1 MFKGISL
8 FSIDDVRTGDLNSH
22 TMPQLYR
29 FFTLVCSFLLIG
41 MHQLS
46 ATHNRA
52 GEISIEQVGDC
63 VNSLTVQATI
73 ITYTKASSVQ
83 ADRDSLEI
91 CWGDGRCETV
101 YRLNGP
107 IVGGFHQGDRLEND
121 TKKNIYRAIHTYP
134 ARGTYAIS
142 MTDPNRNGGILNVN
156 FPNSESVRFHIQTV
170 YTFPNPQFQGC
181 NNTPVLL
188 QPPIDIGCVG
198 QVFIHNPNAYDT
210 DGDSLSYEFI
220 VPFQDV
226 DLVVPNYQFPN
237 NISPGPENRLTI
249 DEVTGDIVWDAPQR
263 PGEYN
268 LAMHIIEWRDGV
280 PLDTLIRDMQ
290 ILIEECDNQPP
301 EIQTPFDEI
310 CVVAGDTLAF
320 DVIATAPADEVNQ
333 EVRLTA
339 LGGPFEVSRSPA
351 TFLPLN
357 ANDFRPDPVDRRFV
371 WVPDC
376 EQISDQFYS
385 VVFKATDNFLG
396 DTSGLATLKTVRIKV
411 VGPPPENV
419 TAAAGEQQIKVTWD
433 KPYFCENDTVN
444 YFQYF
449 TVWRREGSN
458 NFPID
463 TCVAGLQGQ
472 GYENLTPFGT
482 LDMEDG
488 RFVFTDLDIEP
499 GKTYCYRILAN
510 FARTTPG
517 GQFLYN
523 LVESLPSEEVCV
535 QLNRDLPLIL
545 QASVISTSPN
555 DGGIQVCWARP
566 DAESLDTMSNP
577 GPYRYQLLRAPGI
590 TIDPNDFQPIGVSF
604 TTENFLDPVDTCF
617 IDTTLNTRDQPYS
630 YRVNFY
636 TGFSDNQ
643 PIGATNPASSIYLN
657 AAGTDQAINLTWDE
671 QVPWDN
677 YQFLV
682 FRQNA
687 QGTFDSIATVDGLT
701 YTDRGLVNGQTYCYQ
716 VLALGTYGVEGVPD
730 TLFNF
735 SQETCAEPRDDVP
748 PCAPSLTVDDI
759 CDDPVD
765 CSDASQ
771 QTNTLNWNNVN
782 LDCADTQDAVAY
794 RIYFTPN
801 ESTESLTR
809 IGEVNGAGNTS
820 FLHNPELGIAG
831 CYAVSAVDSVGNE
844 GPISNLVCVDNCPLY
859 ELPNTFT
866 PNGDGQND
874 LFVPFPYCFIEL
886 VEFQVYNRWGQLV
899 YESTDPDLNWN
910 GTNLNGD
917 PLASG
922 TYHYVCRVFEQRVD
936 GIRERTEPL
945 RGFIELIR
953 GTE

>member
-1 MFKGISL
+1 MS
-8 FSIDDVRTGDLNSH
+8 V
-22 TMPQLYR
+22 PQA
-29 FFTLVCSFLLIG
+29 
-41 MHQLS
+41 H

-63 VNSLTVQATI
+63 VNSLTIKATI
-73 ITYTKASSVQ
+73 ITYTKASSIQ

-91 CWGDGRCETV
+91 CWGDGQCETV
-101 YRLNGP
+101 FRLNGP
-107 IVGGFHQGDRLEND
+107 IIGGFPQGDRLEND
-121 TKKNIYRAIHTYP
+121 TKKNIYIAFHTFP

-198 QVFIHNPNAYDT
+198 QVFIHNPNAFDA

-220 VPFQDV
+220 VPLQDIG
-226 DLVVPNYQFPN
+226 LVVPNYQFPD
-237 NISPGPENRLTI
+237 NINPGPDNQLTI

-263 PGEYN
+263 RGEYN
-268 LAMHIIEWRDGV
+268 LAMHIIEWRNGS

-290 ILIEECDNQPP
+290 MLIEECDNKPP
-301 EIQTPFDEI
+301 EIETPFDEI
-310 CVVAGDTLAF
+310 CVVAGDTLSF
-320 DVIATAPADEVNQ
+320 DVTGTAPLDETNQ
-333 EVRLTA
+333 RVRLSA
-339 LGGPFEVSRSPA
+339 LGGPFEVERSPA
-351 TFLPLN
+351 QFLPVDL
-357 ANDFRPDPVDRRFV
+357 DGFREDPVTRRFQ

-396 DTSGLATLKTVRIKV
+396 DTTGLATLKTIRIKV
-411 VGPPPENV
+411 MGPPPQNV
-419 TAAAGEQQIKVTWD
+419 VAAAGEQEIKVRWE
-433 KPYFCENDTVN
+433 KPYSCEDDTLN
-444 YFQYF
+444 YFQFF

-463 TCVAGLQGQ
+463 SCEAGLEGR

-482 LDMEDG
+482 LEMEDG
-488 RFVFTDLDIEP
+488 DYVFTDLDIEK
-499 GKTYCYRILAN
+499 GKTYCYRILAT

-535 QLNRDLPLIL
+535 QQSQDLPLIL
-545 QASVISTSPN
+545 QASVTNTSAT
-555 DGGIQVCWARP
+555 DGEIDVCWARP
-566 DAESLDTMSNP
+566 DAENLDTLNNP
-577 GPYRYQLLRAPGI
+577 GPYRYELLRAEGI
-590 TIDPNDFQPIGVSF
+590 TIDENAFQPIGVSF
-604 TTENFLDPVDTCF
+604 TTENFADPVDTCYL
-617 IDTTLNTRDQPYS
+617 DTGLNTTDQPYT

-636 TGFSDNQ
+636 TGFSDTE
-643 PIGATNPASSIYLN
+643 PIGATNPAASIYLN

-671 QVPWDN
+671 EVPWDN
-677 YQFLV
+677 YQFVV
-682 FRQNA
+682 FRQNE
-687 QGTFDSIATVDGLT
+687 QGVFDSIATVEGLT
-701 YTDRGLVNGQTYCYQ
+701 YTDEGLINGETYCYQ
-716 VLALGTYGVEGVPD
+716 VLGLGTYGIEGIPD

-748 PCAPSLTVDDI
+748 PCAPQLTVDDI
-759 CDDPVD
+759 CDEAVD

-771 QTNTLNWNNVN
+771 QVNTLNWDNVN
-782 LDCADTQDAVAY
+782 LSCDDTGDAVAY
-794 RIYFTPN
+794 RVYFTPAAD
-801 ESTESLTR
+801 STGFQF
-809 IGEVNGAGNTS
+809 IGQVDGEDNTS
-820 FLHNPELGIAG
+820 FLHNPEQGIAG

-844 GPISNLVCVDNCPLY
+844 GPRSNVVCVENCPSY

-874 LFVPFPYCFIEL
+874 EFRPYPYCFIEQ
-886 VEFQVYNRWGQLV
+886 VDFEVYNRWGQLV
-899 YESTDPDLNWN
+899 FRTTDPDLRWD

-917 PLASG
+917 ELAEG
-922 TYHYVCRVFEQRVD
+922 TYTYICRVFEQSA
-936 GIRERTEPL
+936 GGLQESETLL
-945 RGFIELIR
+945 RGYIELIR
-953 GTE
+953 GRR